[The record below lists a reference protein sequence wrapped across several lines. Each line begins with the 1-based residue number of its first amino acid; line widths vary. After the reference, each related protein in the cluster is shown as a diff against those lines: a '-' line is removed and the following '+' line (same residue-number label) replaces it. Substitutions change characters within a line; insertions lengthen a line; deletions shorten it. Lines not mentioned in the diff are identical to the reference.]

1 MFIFLYLSREDAEE
15 KAEKKKSKAK
25 KSENK
30 PVSDDSVFLYLREI
44 GKIPT
49 LNNEQEIIV
58 TRSIRKGGVDG
69 EKAKRQLVQSNLRLV
84 VSIAKRYAS
93 NNIQLLDLIQE
104 GNLGLMK
111 AADKFDASRGYKF
124 STFATWWIRQSI
136 SRSIA
141 DKSRTIRIPVH
152 MIEQASK
159 LRKIIAEMT
168 HSLGRSP
175 SEEEI
180 MMAMDISKERL
191 FEIQNLQMK
200 TVSIATKVSGDD
212 DNSTTIA
219 DFIETTST
227 YDSPDAY
234 ATAKLLRQELKNI
247 ITELSKDEQ
256 AVLILRYGLIENEN
270 QKIYTFDE
278 LAEILKMPKDK
289 LRKLEAKAL
298 RKLKAYVMESGRL
311 EEYIN

>member
-1 MFIFLYLSREDAEE
+1 MSKDLDNNDFFLKEDPSDDELMESQFFEKNLDTQTIFLEIDPDDEEDAEE

-227 YDSPDAY
+227 YD
-234 ATAKLLRQELKNI
+234 
-247 ITELSKDEQ
+247 
-256 AVLILRYGLIENEN
+256 
-270 QKIYTFDE
+270 
-278 LAEILKMPKDK
+278 
-289 LRKLEAKAL
+289 
-298 RKLKAYVMESGRL
+298 
-311 EEYIN
+311 